1 MANTFDF
8 SADSPIIG
16 IDLGTTNS
24 CIAFYNKTI
33 DKFEALA
40 NTIGNNTTPSV
51 VCYNDNGETVDRLI
65 GLEGVNQGKITPKNA
80 IYAIK
85 RLMGQ
90 NLSNRQVQ
98 QFIATVPYDV
108 IEEPGKDRPLVVT
121 TRLNGTREKHTP
133 EEVSALI
140 LSYLKSIIDTRPG
153 VNECTDVVITIPA
166 HFSEPQRAAT
176 RIAAEI
182 AGFKNI
188 YLLNEPTA
196 AAICY
201 ANEIDYEKEHKIFLF
216 DFGGGTLDCSILATK
231 KGSRG
236 PEFKVIGIYGNP
248 FLGGEDIDIIMT
260 QHMLSQFQK
269 KYGIDITKVSS
280 PQSVK
285 AMKILKDTCTEAK
298 HMLSFSPSAPVVIDS
313 FYEIDGTNVTFE
325 SKISKAELEDWCE
338 PIWDQIKEAIN
349 ECLIASSLEPEEIT
363 DLIVVGG
370 SSRIPKISQI
380 IQEIFNKEPLQS
392 VNPDEA
398 IAIGAAVYNKILRKP
413 ESLRT
418 SSFMSSSMG
427 TSSTLSTVS
436 KLSHLLS
443 TKTAISSKEHST
455 SSYSETDHDSYTK
468 SDHDKLSEIIDESHK
483 DDERPEDEENEIILV
498 PENFIEILPLTIGIR
513 SKDGLMSRVISKSTK
528 LPAHKEVTITTTN
541 DNQEIGAV
549 KVYQGERDF
558 VKNNIFIGKF
568 DVPLPPKPKG
578 EVKFIVDVYVDKQ
591 LNIKCTAKVLCSDLP
606 ETTHVMKSK
615 LFRLDDEEVE
625 RLKEQAKIWR
635 KEDNLKID
643 ALHAKNDLLEQLDK
657 YKKAAR
663 KAKLK
668 DAENQV
674 KKEIQAVLSMNTPNK
689 DIEAYIESL
698 KNIRADLEK
707 KFGYLLR

>member
-1 MANTFDF
+1 MN
-8 SADSPIIG
+8 
-16 IDLGTTNS
+16 
-24 CIAFYNKTI
+24 
-33 DKFEALA
+33 
-40 NTIGNNTTPSV
+40 
-51 VCYNDNGETVDRLI
+51 
-65 GLEGVNQGKITPKNA
+65 
-80 IYAIK
+80 
-85 RLMGQ
+85 
-90 NLSNRQVQ
+90 
-98 QFIATVPYDV
+98 
-108 IEEPGKDRPLVVT
+108 
-121 TRLNGTREKHTP
+121 
-133 EEVSALI
+133 
-140 LSYLKSIIDTRPG
+140 
-153 VNECTDVVITIPA
+153 
-166 HFSEPQRAAT
+166 
-176 RIAAEI
+176 
-182 AGFKNI
+182 
-188 YLLNEPTA
+188 
-196 AAICY
+196 
-201 ANEIDYEKEHKIFLF
+201 
-216 DFGGGTLDCSILATK
+216 
-231 KGSRG
+231 
-236 PEFKVIGIYGNP
+236 
-248 FLGGEDIDIIMT
+248 
-260 QHMLSQFQK
+260 
-269 KYGIDITKVSS
+269 
-280 PQSVK
+280 
-285 AMKILKDTCTEAK
+285 
-298 HMLSFSPSAPVVIDS
+298 
-313 FYEIDGTNVTFE
+313 
-325 SKISKAELEDWCE
+325 
-338 PIWDQIKEAIN
+338 
-349 ECLIASSLEPEEIT
+349 PEEINEIELHCESWQT
-363 DLIVVGG
+363 GKDTSEENLEFLQQLKNPEK
-370 SSRIPKISQI
+370 IPLLRALYEADNRKNSLY
-380 IQEIFNKEPLQS
+380 FN
-392 VNPDEA
+392 VA
-398 IAIGAAVYNKILRKP
+398 TTI
-413 ESLRT
+413 
-418 SSFMSSSMG
+418 
-427 TSSTLSTVS
+427 
-436 KLSHLLS
+436 
-443 TKTAISSKEHST
+443 
-455 SSYSETDHDSYTK
+455 
-468 SDHDKLSEIIDESHK
+468 SEIIDESHK